1 MSFNLIRCGVL
12 SDKRTYV
19 MSGVGI
25 LSALA
30 AYLVGDTDIF
40 ALLQAVFTLG
50 GIYFIR
56 KSDNKN
62 KGK

>member
-12 SDKRTYV
+12 SDKRTHV

>member
-1 MSFNLIRCGVL
+1 MNKFIKGGFL
-12 SDKRTYV
+12 SDVRTQV

-40 ALLQAVFTLG
+40 VLLQAVFTLC
-50 GIYFIR
+50 GIYFLHHT
-56 KSDNKN
+56 NNN
-62 KGK
+62 KG